1 MVGSQCG
8 YMSTVRSLAPR
19 LLSVNRLPLTMRK
32 ETGMTGL
39 RYLNPPSTAFPQLSP
54 LASVLGASSLP
65 RGQLSGLA
73 AVAIR
78 SNPYELVTKEQTVT
92 LERRVW
98 DALDRRETVNVPLFR
113 P

>member
-1 MVGSQCG
+1 
-8 YMSTVRSLAPR
+8 
-19 LLSVNRLPLTMRK
+19 
-32 ETGMTGL
+32 MTGL
-39 RYLNPPSTAFPQLSP
+39 RYLNPPSTTFPQLSP
-54 LASVLGASSLP
+54 LASALGTSSRQ

-78 SNPYELVTKEQTVT
+78 PNPYELVTREQTVT